1 MKMLNISQAK
11 AQLSSV
17 IEQVLTKGEAFLIG
31 KAGKP
36 VAKIIRYEPARKNNR
51 LGLFAGKI
59 KIAKNFDEW
68 PNDIGE
74 SLGL

>member
-51 LGLFAGKI
+51 LGFFAGKI

-68 PNDIGE
+68 PNDMSE

>member
-1 MKMLNISQAK
+1 
-11 AQLSSV
+11 
-17 IEQVLTKGEAFLIG
+17 
-31 KAGKP
+31 
-36 VAKIIRYEPARKNNR
+36 
-51 LGLFAGKI
+51 LFAGKI